1 MSFDPYSVDYPEKK
15 KKRYKGYKKG
25 FTRKFKQFKE
35 E

>member
-1 MSFDPYSVDYPEKK
+1 MSFDVYSVDSPQRKK
-15 KKRYKGYKKG
+15 KKYKGYKKG